1 MLKIS
6 EIKMK
11 CDKCGIEKIFKDVEI
26 EDINYNQL
34 TITICDMDEENFEG
48 SCECERD
55 KDL

>member
-11 CDKCGIEKIFKDVEI
+11 CDKCGKEKVYHEI
-26 EDINYNQL
+26 IIDGTEYNQFV
-34 TITICDMDEENFEG
+34 ITICDMDEENFED

-55 KDL
+55 EN

>member
-34 TITICDMDEENFEG
+34 TITICDMDEKNFEG

>member
-11 CDKCGIEKIFKDVEI
+11 CDKCGIEKIFKDVET

-34 TITICDMDEENFEG
+34 TITICDMDDENFEG
-48 SCECERD
+48 SCECERRED
-55 KDL
+55 